1 MFRDGEIFALV
12 CGLVEGGSELQM
24 SGFKFLN
31 MADYGLKDERYTTDL
46 FPYCSHEV
54 IAMMKNMRYMLG
66 MGLGKEGKGVIEF
79 SSVKTQVNLLKEKGY
94 GLGFGANFI

>member
-1 MFRDGEIFALV
+1 
-12 CGLVEGGSELQM
+12 
-24 SGFKFLN
+24 
-31 MADYGLKDERYTTDL
+31 
-46 FPYCSHEV
+46 
-54 IAMMKNMRYMLG
+54 MMKNMRDLLG